1 MSYTHTHLPE
11 KPLLERILRDNPD
24 EIKYYMKYGA
34 LIGSTESMNY
44 LKQKIDEYTK
54 TTS

>member
-11 KPLLERILRDNPD
+11 KPLLESILRDNPNK
-24 EIKYYMKYGA
+24 IKYYIKHGA
-34 LIGSTESMNY
+34 LIGSIESMNY

-54 TTS
+54 KTS